1 MTKHL
6 ETPPYTLSLRK
17 QKNQW
22 RKHTFHHLIALFC
35 TVPANARRA
44 SPLATNF
51 FNEIKDLEPILKQ
64 FLQRKTFK
72 MKDLAHV
79 VNVMPQG

>member
-1 MTKHL
+1 
-6 ETPPYTLSLRK
+6 
-17 QKNQW
+17 
-22 RKHTFHHLIALFC
+22 
-35 TVPANARRA
+35 
-44 SPLATNF
+44 
-51 FNEIKDLEPILKQ
+51 LKR